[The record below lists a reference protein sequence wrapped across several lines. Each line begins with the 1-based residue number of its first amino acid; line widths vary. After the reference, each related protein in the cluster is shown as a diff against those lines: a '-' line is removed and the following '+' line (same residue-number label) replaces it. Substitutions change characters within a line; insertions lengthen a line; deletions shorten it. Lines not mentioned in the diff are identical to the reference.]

1 MPSNTDRP
9 DFNIVIPARYASTRF
24 PGKALQPLLGKPMLG
39 HVYDRALAAG
49 AEEIVVAVDEARLA
63 DYCEG
68 AGLAYVMTSP
78 DHANGTERIV
88 EVAALKN
95 WSPDTLIVGLQCDEP
110 ATPPAIIIELARNLA
125 ANPDADLATLCTR
138 IETIKDYLD
147 PNRVKVVR
155 DQRDYALYF
164 SRSPIP
170 ARRDTD
176 QGKGENEFPESW
188 LHVGMYAYRC
198 GFLSRYTQFTETAAE
213 HEEKLEQLRP
223 LGFGCKIHVGATAA
237 LASHGV
243 DRPEDLPKAEAA
255 LRLLLM
261 T

>member
-1 MPSNTDRP
+1 MSSDSDQPE
-9 DFNIVIPARYASTRF
+9 FNIVIPARFASTRF

-49 AEEIVVAVDEARLA
+49 AQQIVIAVDDSRLA
-63 DYCEG
+63 DYCEE
-68 AGLAYVMTSP
+68 AGLEYVMTAP
-78 DHANGTERIV
+78 EHENGTERIV

-95 WSPDTLIVGLQCDEP
+95 WSADTRIVGLQCDEP
-110 ATPPAIIIELARNLA
+110 ATPPAIIRELANNLA

-138 IETIKDYLD
+138 IDNIEDYLN

-155 DQRDYALYF
+155 DQHDYALYF
-164 SRSPIP
+164 SRAPIP
-170 ARRDTD
+170 ARRDEG
-176 QGKGENEFPESW
+176 QGDGEFPQSW

-198 GFLSRYTQFTETAAE
+198 GFLSRYSQFTETAAE
-213 HEEKLEQLRP
+213 GEEKLEQLRA
-223 LGFGCKIHVGATAA
+223 LGFGCKIHVAATAA
-237 LASHGV
+237 LTSHGV
-243 DRPEDLPKAEAA
+243 DRPEDIPHAEAA

>member
-1 MPSNTDRP
+1 MSSETDQL
-9 DFNIVIPARYASTRF
+9 DFNIVIPARFASSRF

-39 HVYDRALAAG
+39 HVYDRALASG
-49 AEEIVVAVDEARLA
+49 AQQIVVAVDEIRLA
-63 DYCEG
+63 DYCEQ
-68 AGLAYVMTSP
+68 AGLDYVMTSAEH
-78 DHANGTERIV
+78 DNGTERIV

-95 WSPDTLIVGLQCDEP
+95 WSADTLIVGLQCDEP
-110 ATPPAIIIELARNLA
+110 ATPPAIIKALANNLA

-138 IETIKDYLD
+138 IENVEDYLN

-170 ARRDTD
+170 ARRDAD
-176 QGKGENEFPESW
+176 QGEGEFPESW

-198 GFLSRYTQFTETAAE
+198 GFLSRYSQFTETPAE
-213 HEEKLEQLRP
+213 REEKLEQLRP
-223 LGFGCKIHVGATAA
+223 LAFGCKIHVGMTPA
-237 LASHGV
+237 LTSHGV
-243 DRPEDLPKAEAA
+243 DRPEDLPHAEAA